1 MRITPTPRIKIMD
14 SKLDTKATLYRFQ
27 YYEILG
33 GNKNGVIRQAGVL
46 REREVAPQE
55 GRG

>member
-1 MRITPTPRIKIMD
+1 MRTTPTPRIKIMD
-14 SKLDTKATLYRFQ
+14 SKLETKPSLYRFQ

-33 GNKNGVIRQAGVL
+33 ENKNGVIRQTGVL